1 MELCR
6 CPTCHA
12 RIDLEAAVQ
21 DEAGRELLAIMA
33 RLEPDLAK
41 ALIQYLGLF
50 RPPKSDLT
58 NARAVKLAEQVLCID
73 SGPAMQHALLETVQA
88 MRAKAQEAGFKRLQ
102 NHNYLE
108 SVLTSV
114 RAKGVVER
122 ETPAPV
128 AQQRQVSRTGLG
140 MNALQQFAGRSRGES
155 Q

>member
-12 RIDLEAAVQ
+12 RIDLEAVVQ

-73 SGPAMQHALLETVQA
+73 SSPAMQHALLETVQA

-108 SVLTSV
+108 SVLASV

-140 MNALQQFAGRSRGES
+140 MNALQQFAGRSRES
-155 Q
+155 K